1 MVRGLRH
8 PNNVLVGM
16 RIIEILT
23 HIFSCGLKLLSL
35 GPRIVQR
42 RDLTNEIGLRI
53 QIFPFAVA

>member
-1 MVRGLRH
+1 MVCVLRH

-42 RDLTNEIGLRI
+42 RDLTNEIGL
-53 QIFPFAVA
+53 